1 MGRGISRTADLPRL
15 TTTDGTCWGVVH
27 APPSR
32 ERLCCARPCVSIKFD
47 PFLDK
52 FCLCGSSHYNPAQRR
67 SVHLYPCV
75 GAVIASYLKGDFP
88 ANRFDFLIFVL
99 LLLCG
104 SLVGNVPRALPVFP
118 GIMFT
123 TILFFFFSLLTLST
137 QQKNPL
143 KDFCRLFGHST
154 TVVDRKLYIDG
165 GLVNWSPISQ
175 TSLNYSS
182 TRSSQTQLL

>member
-1 MGRGISRTADLPRL
+1 MLGCSARS
-15 TTTDGTCWGVVH
+15 
-27 APPSR
+27 SR
-32 ERLCCARPCVSIKFD
+32 ERLCCARPCVSIRFD

-52 FCLCGSSHYNPAQRR
+52 FRLCGGSRYNPAQRR
-67 SVHLYPCV
+67 SV
-75 GAVIASYLKGDFP
+75 GAVTASYLKGDFP
-88 ANRFDFLIFVL
+88 ADRFDFLIFVP

-123 TILFFFFSLLTLST
+123 TILFFFFSLLSLST

-182 TRSSQTQLL
+182 TRSS